1 MKHLGDQWIE
11 VINGQEHMVKCVG
24 IRNPVITDGNNFIT
38 KDLGILNDDGCLPAP
53 WNKNLYPNIDEHDLN
68 IYQNGSP
75 IHYFLI
81 YGDDGLIK
89 MWVKGKTKQE
99 AIDAWNRRV

>member
-1 MKHLGDQWIE
+1 MRKLGEQWVE
-11 VINGQEHMVKCVG
+11 VIDGKRHMLKCIG
-24 IRNPVITDGNNFIT
+24 LADDMSIIT
-38 KDLGILNDDGCLPAP
+38 KDIGILNEDGCLPAP

-68 IYQNGSP
+68 IYQNGAP

-89 MWVKGKTKQE
+89 MWAEGKTRQE